1 MNRTKRN
8 RSKAYVL
15 LLAALLTLSS
25 AVPAFAADGG
35 GTTTPETGAVFS
47 TGTAPTIG
55 TIKLNDSSYFELK
68 NVSLLPAQ
76 GNKTVTFTVTV
87 NNGSSSD
94 LLFIDYWVRLKTTT
108 GNQISVHVLP
118 QDKDKNRITPKS
130 NQDISFYAT
139 VNAETELKDLI
150 FEFIKWDFSQSS
162 FERSIGEVK
171 VPDDYNIVTAPGEAN
186 TIQIA
191 SNPIQTTIKKVYMS
205 RNEKNY
211 TPTVV
216 LTLENVGSRS
226 VAIPGYQYMLRT
238 AEGYM
243 YPLDAKGIKDLSIN
257 PKVKK
262 DIDLTGSV
270 PVTVSTEGWQLVIV
284 QNAADLKMNLPIAFY
299 ALPQISEPDAV
310 DLGKEFSFTVEDGS
324 YTAMLNSVQR
334 LPWED
339 QDILA
344 AGLTLSNRGPEALPI
359 PNLTGYFELDDAVKV
374 EAKLVRTDKVIG
386 LSPNASAQ
394 FQFVGKIPY
403 TYEFAKVKLILQ
415 EKPESTGSSG
425 STGSTSEASDLLEF
439 VHRSE
444 LMQVPHMN
452 VGETHKSTN
461 IGRKTDYKIHRVV
474 TYTGNANDTFAVE
487 LETVNQEKRSA
498 DVTKLVAHFKTL
510 DGNVYPATV
519 SEIKNKINPGNSA
532 LLFLSSNIP
541 KDLDTSGMSITIGEA
556 VTEDKLSEKDKTPD
570 AYVNA
575 AAFWLP
581 EGSGEVKPT
590 LKDLEL
596 DPYKLTINRI
606 YTQLDSQGVHLTFD
620 YNLIKN
626 MMAETNTE
634 GRKLIIALEDEAE
647 KIDITKEFDF
657 KDFEG
662 TGTQGGTTNVGSVS
676 DGRFKLGSYKDFKID
691 VNDSDLIFD
700 LRFLKTYKL
709 NVYDSFQG
717 QKRLLASQ
725 KVDWFERTE

>member
-8 RSKAYVL
+8 RSKARIL
-15 LLAALLTLSS
+15 LLAAMLTLST

-35 GTTTPETGAVFS
+35 GTTTPDTGAAVS

-68 NVSLLPAQ
+68 NVSMLPAQ

-139 VNAETELKDLI
+139 VNAETELQDLI
-150 FEFIKWDFSQSS
+150 FEFIRWDFSQPN
-162 FERSIGEVK
+162 FERTIGEVK
-171 VPDDYNIVTAPGEAN
+171 VPDDYSIVTAPGEAN

-191 SNPIQTTIKKVYMS
+191 SNPIRTTIKKVYMS

-211 TPTVV
+211 IPTVV

-238 AEGYM
+238 SEGYM
-243 YPLDAKGIKDLSIN
+243 YPLDAKGVKDLSIN
-257 PKVKK
+257 PQVKK

-270 PVTVSTEGWQLVIV
+270 PVSVSTDGWQLVIV
-284 QNAADLKMNLPIAFY
+284 QNAADLKMNVPIAFY

-310 DLGKEFSFTVEDGS
+310 DLGKEFGFTVEDGS

-339 QDILA
+339 QDVLA
-344 AGLTLSNRGPEALPI
+344 AGLTLANRGPEALPI
-359 PNLTGYFELDDAVKV
+359 PELAGYFELDDAVKV

-394 FQFVGKIPY
+394 FQFIGKIPY
-403 TYEFAKVKLILQ
+403 TYEFAKMKLILQ
-415 EKPESTGSSG
+415 EKASTGSGTG
-425 STGSTSEASDLLEF
+425 STGTSADASDLLEF

-444 LMQVPHMN
+444 MMQVPHVN
-452 VGETHKSTN
+452 VGDTYKTAN
-461 IGRKTDYKIHRVV
+461 VGRKADFKIHRVM
-474 TYTGNANDTFAVE
+474 TYTGNANNTFAVE
-487 LETVNQEKRSA
+487 LESVNQEKRSA
-498 DVTKLVAHFKTL
+498 DVAKLVAHFKTP

-519 SEIKNKINPGNSA
+519 SQIKNKINPGNSA
-532 LLFLSSNIP
+532 LLFLSSTIP
-541 KDLDTSGMSITIGEA
+541 KDLDTSGMIVTIGEA

-581 EGSGEVKPT
+581 EVLQEVKPN
-590 LKDLEL
+590 LKELEL

-626 MMAETNTE
+626 LMAETNTE
-634 GRKLIIALEDEAE
+634 GRKLIIALEDDAE
-647 KIDITKEFDF
+647 KIDISKEFEF

-662 TGTQGGTTNVGSVS
+662 TGTQGGSTNIGSVS
-676 DGRFKLGSYKDFKID
+676 DGKFKLGSYKDFKID
-691 VNDSDLIFD
+691 VNDSNLIYD
-700 LRFLKTYKL
+700 LRFLKAYKL

-717 QKRLLASQ
+717 QKRLLGSQ
-725 KVDWFERTE
+725 KVEWFERTE